1 MLEKNNF
8 YKDKIHSMR
17 SQIRDLFINDRS
29 LTSRD
34 IHYKSLKWKYSCTI
48 SQNDYWIKD
57 IITDKN
63 GKLVHLKFMDDDI
76 IPSKKKHIWARLHDE
91 INQ

>member
-1 MLEKNNF
+1 MLEKNDF

-48 SQNDYWIKD
+48 SQIDCWIKD
-57 IITDKN
+57 IITDIN
-63 GKLVHLKFMDDDI
+63 CILTHLEFMDDDI
-76 IPSKKKHIWARLHDE
+76 IPS
-91 INQ
+91 

>member
-1 MLEKNNF
+1 MLEKNDF

-48 SQNDYWIKD
+48 SQFDYW
-57 IITDKN
+57 
-63 GKLVHLKFMDDDI
+63 KLTHLEFMDDDI
-76 IPSKKKHIWARLHDE
+76 IPS
-91 INQ
+91 